1 MKKIIA
7 LLLVASLLAIAL
19 VACDDNGDTP
29 GGTTPDVTG
38 DTPGVTTPK
47 ETVTDG
53 NFDDWRG
60 EDETSKNNGDGSYE
74 AGSYDEANSD
84 DWTDNY

>member
-1 MKKIIA
+1 MKKLIA
-7 LLLVASLLAIAL
+7 LLLVASLLAISL
-19 VACDDNGDTP
+19 VACGDNGDTP
-29 GGTTPDVTG
+29 GGT
-38 DTPGVTTPK
+38 PGGTDPK

-53 NFDDWRG
+53 KFDDWRG

-74 AGSYDEANSD
+74 AGTYDDANSD